1 MKRLI
6 IADDLHSAGAKLL
19 EIRQLSKEMLD
30 VYKRL
35 YEDLNDLYND
45 YPSLYQ
51 EIQRVVKLPTN
62 EDAQEITDFY
72 EDFIQELELLKN
84 SENLEKV
91 MQGNSLDIP
100 DEPED

>member
-19 EIRQLSKEMLD
+19 EIRRLSKEMLD

-45 YPSLYQ
+45 YPNLYQ

-62 EDAQEITDFY
+62 EDAQAITDFY